1 MPTAIG
7 VKIRHARER
16 YGMSQ
21 AELARRIGISKTAMN
36 DLEQGKT
43 RDPRLSHIV
52 AIADQLRL
60 SLDTLVGRKETG
72 STAGTPRKRPRPRT
86 TQPVG

>member
-1 MPTAIG
+1 MSSSLG
-7 VKIRHARER
+7 SRIREARLQ

-21 AELARRIGISKTAMN
+21 AELARRIGISKNAMN

-43 RDPRLSHIV
+43 EDPRLSHIV

-60 SLDTLVGRKETG
+60 SVDALIGRKD
-72 STAGTPRKRPRPRT
+72 AAHA
-86 TQPVG
+86 

>member
-1 MPTAIG
+1 MSSSLG
-7 VKIRHARER
+7 SRIREARLQ

-21 AELARRIGISKTAMN
+21 AELARRIGISKNAMN

-43 RDPRLSHIV
+43 GDPRLSHIV

-60 SLDTLVGRKETG
+60 SVDALIGRKEH
-72 STAGTPRKRPRPRT
+72 AHA
-86 TQPVG
+86 